1 MILSTRL
8 PGSIL
13 DKKGQPSEKT
23 AVFCG
28 CSCPMRKP
36 DLCVALLIFIWN
48 RLYRQARHGLDQND
62 DKRPHVDVF
71 VSGTRAQT
79 SGPIRP
85 KIRDQKT

>member
-23 AVFCG
+23 AVFA
-28 CSCPMRKP
+28 
-36 DLCVALLIFIWN
+36 VALN
-48 RLYRQARHGLDQND
+48 RLRRQAQHGLDQND

-79 SGPIRP
+79 SVSGGPIRP
-85 KIRDQKT
+85 KIRDHKT